1 MAERTWLMLM
11 SSSAITALLCYFS
24 PLWYFSI
31 DSSTTRILALLLDY
45 WVCNVSAL
53 VWWVSRHVGSA
64 LTKTPYVRTGFATLS
79 WMDSHLTHSPR
90 PLRTDLNYWLVKV
103 QPHMVT
109 LSLRLKDYCLLGRAH
124 LGLLSRTNTFTLAS
138 TNNWPS
144 YGSQLASVCMSF
156 LVTGKGWNLSTKSL
170 PQPSV
175 LSLSA
180 T

>member
-1 MAERTWLMLM
+1 MLM
-11 SSSAITALLCYFS
+11 SLSAITALLCYFS

-31 DSSTTRILALLLDY
+31 HSSTTRILALLLDY

-53 VWWVSRHVGSA
+53 VWWVNRHVGSA
-64 LTKTPYVRTGFATLS
+64 LTKIPYVRTGFATLS

-109 LSLRLKDYCLLGRAH
+109 LSLRLKDYGLLGRAH
-124 LGLLSRTNTFTLAS
+124 LGLLSRTPLLWLAR
-138 TNNWPS
+138 TID
-144 YGSQLASVCMSF
+144 
-156 LVTGKGWNLSTKSL
+156 LVTVPNQLRYAWASWWLGKGWNLSTKSL